1 MSGES
6 ETSIAQQ
13 VRNVALNKPRVT
25 FRQLRGENQI
35 SMERNLIRASPV
47 ARKHPAPHSGVSR
60 AYSVISMFATLLLGA
75 AMCVVMGGCAN
86 RLKCDVAP
94 DFVGKHTAVA
104 RLGIT
109 GGGTSAAIPAFQK
122 AGYQVVDLGSGDD
135 PVERAAS
142 KQIPFVASV
151 EKVGTDGAWWDGFF
165 DFSMRVTETQSQKVV
180 WSASAEYGQGGVF
193 INQTKS
199 TEEAMRAMVAD
210 FAKHFPPGVP
220 LPAAPDGKPTPA
232 ATGGPLKPLEVK

>member
-1 MSGES
+1 MITS
-6 ETSIAQQ
+6 EYLA
-13 VRNVALNKPRVT
+13 AAGAKP
-25 FRQLRGENQI
+25 FRIEGLRGLLCRI
-35 SMERNLIRASPV
+35 GDSLRMLAMASPV
-47 ARKHPAPHSGVSR
+47 ILA
-60 AYSVISMFATLLLGA
+60 
-75 AMCVVMGGCAN
+75 CVTMGGCAN

-122 AGYQVVDLGSGDD
+122 AGYQVVDLGSGAD

-142 KQIPFVASV
+142 KQIPFVALV

-165 DFSMRVTETQSQKVV
+165 DFSMRVTETQSEKIV

-220 LPAAPDGKPTPA
+220 LPAAPDGKAPPA
-232 ATGGPLKPLEVK
+232 DTGGPLKPLEVK